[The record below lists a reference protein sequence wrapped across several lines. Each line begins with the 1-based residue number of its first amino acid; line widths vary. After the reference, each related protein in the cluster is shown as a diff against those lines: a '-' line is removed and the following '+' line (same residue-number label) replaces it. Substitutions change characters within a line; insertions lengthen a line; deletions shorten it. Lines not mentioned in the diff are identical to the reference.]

1 MNVFQKLFPSFD
13 SLLAASADAD
23 HRERERKVVVTPA
36 GISAPKRIMTR
47 INTDYHKRTRPD
59 IIAWKSKIIRRVSS

>member
-23 HRERERKVVVTPA
+23 HREREEGDGCHPGGKFYA
-36 GISAPKRIMTR
+36 KRYNYDANKYRSCFIQTHEAR
-47 INTDYHKRTRPD
+47 YQSVEEQ
-59 IIAWKSKIIRRVSS
+59 KS